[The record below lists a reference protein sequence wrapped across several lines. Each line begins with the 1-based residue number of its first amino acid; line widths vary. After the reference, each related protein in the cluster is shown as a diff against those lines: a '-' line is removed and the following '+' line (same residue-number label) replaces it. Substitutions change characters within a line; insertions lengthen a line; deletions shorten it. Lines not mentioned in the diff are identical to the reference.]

1 MSFYIISIIGVIVIL
16 IITLYFTL
24 KIHKNNSHIDRFL
37 DKVGIITGIV
47 GAMGIYMTYIL
58 FKLNIEDQQMR
69 RHKFVTLVGLFII
82 LAIISYY
89 IKFVK

>member
-1 MSFYIISIIGVIVIL
+1 MELEFKHLVLIYSIL
-16 IITLYFTL
+16 IALL
-24 KIHKNNSHIDRFL
+24 FL
-37 DKVGIITGIV
+37 FKPQI
-47 GAMGIYMTYIL
+47 

-89 IKFVK
+89 IKLYVEYYM